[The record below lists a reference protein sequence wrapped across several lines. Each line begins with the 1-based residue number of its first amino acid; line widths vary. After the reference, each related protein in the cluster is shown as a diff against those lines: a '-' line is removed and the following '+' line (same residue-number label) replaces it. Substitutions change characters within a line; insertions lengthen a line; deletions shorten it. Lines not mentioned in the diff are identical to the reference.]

1 MFFVSNTSNCSEFFS
16 SQDYKCET
24 LKNDISLSESSSLS
38 SKTDCRDLNLE
49 HFCGS
54 PIQEVPNEDLVADLA
69 NQTLSELEGKT
80 NCLAEETNNDLFPQ
94 PLEDQEPSEHH
105 TPEDLQVVSDSLR
118 TEYSSNKL
126 NDQSLE
132 EKLEDVGPYTDNI
145 TVGAH
150 HLLQNNIIVLQ
161 CAGSDA
167 NDSSLVSPLISLNK
181 PITEVNGTNDVDLGF
196 DKGMTLVSVDE
207 DPMYMRILCLESEMP
222 NCDTCVENPG
232 VRNGD
237 SKVAD
242 ATENSEQ
249 VTVSGGIMLKHTDA
263 GILSVIPI
271 NSVVLGNITLLP
283 QSKPPLKLQVIRQD
297 GVSKSL
303 NVVKPL
309 IVTDVTWDSIPK
321 TEKKCDS
328 EYLEDSKPVTE
339 VISPDAEKPYKCELC
354 NTTFNRL
361 GNFTRHK
368 KIHTAPTKEDPRF
381 QCEVCD
387 KKFIQRCDLTR
398 HMHVHSGTEP
408 HRCAA
413 CGKGYLRH
421 SDLLTHQRFH
431 NREKPFVCPQCT
443 KGFSQK
449 GDLNRHLRS
458 IHLHIKP
465 LTCAHC
471 HKKFAKEATLIRHFQ
486 VAHRNLSLDLD
497 TACS

>member
-1 MFFVSNTSNCSEFFS
+1 MFFVSHTSNSSEFFS

-24 LKNDISLSESSSLS
+24 LKSDISLSESSSLS
-38 SKTDCRDLNLE
+38 SKTDCHDLNLE

-54 PIQEVPNEDLVADLA
+54 PIQEVSNEDLVVDLA
-69 NQTLSELEGKT
+69 NQTLSELESKT
-80 NCLAEETNNDLFPQ
+80 NCLEDETNSDLFSQ

-105 TPEDLQVVSDSLR
+105 VPEDLKVASDSLR
-118 TEYSSNKL
+118 TEYSGSKL
-126 NDQSLE
+126 NDKILE
-132 EKLEDVGPYTDNI
+132 EKLENVTPCAVNFPL
-145 TVGAH
+145 GAQQ
-150 HLLQNNIIVLQ
+150 LLQNNVIVLQ
-161 CAGSDA
+161 CGG
-167 NDSSLVSPLISLNK
+167 NDSNVVSPVISLNK
-181 PITEVNGTNDVDLGF
+181 PITEINGTSDIDPGF

-207 DPMYMRILCLESEMP
+207 DPMFMRILCLESEMP
-222 NCDTCVENPG
+222 NCDRSTENTS
-232 VRNGD
+232 VKNGD
-237 SKVAD
+237 SRLVG
-242 ATENSEQ
+242 TVENSEQ

-283 QSKPPLKLQVIRQD
+283 QSKPPLKFQVIRQE
-297 GVSKSL
+297 GISKSV
-303 NVVKPL
+303 NAVKSL
-309 IVTDVTWDSIPK
+309 IVTDVMWDTIPK
-321 TEKKCDS
+321 IEKKCDS
-328 EYLEDSKPVTE
+328 EYVEDSKPVNE
-339 VISPDAEKPYKCELC
+339 VILPDSEKPYKCELC

-361 GNFTRHK
+361 GNYTRHK
-368 KIHTAPTKEDPRF
+368 KIHTVPTKEDPRF

-443 KGFSQK
+443 KAFSQK

-486 VAHRNLSLDLD
+486 VAHRNISLDSD
-497 TACS
+497 IACS